1 MSDVECIV
9 NKSGIVS
16 AHQLSRRWLKP
27 SLVERKVSKKEVS
40 NRISYTPANRR
51 IPRRSAVHREGA
63 KSKLIAR
70 LVVMDGL
77 IHSAKR
83 HEVFA
88 MGPAD
93 GIMAFPDV
101 VMGKIDGGGFPEAG
115 PMANTS

>member
-1 MSDVECIV
+1 M
-9 NKSGIVS
+9 
-16 AHQLSRRWLKP
+16 
-27 SLVERKVSKKEVS
+27 
-40 NRISYTPANRR
+40 
-51 IPRRSAVHREGA
+51 
-63 KSKLIAR
+63 IAR

-101 VMGKIDGGGFPEAG
+101 VMGKIDGGGFPEAAISRNG
-115 PMANTS
+115 HRRNAPERRIICRIDTGNL